1 MAFLFAKP
9 RVRFP
14 DTTPHSLSVKAS
26 IRKCWM
32 LLQPFHAA
40 YRRYLLG
47 TILRQ
52 ALLVLG
58 GYSLVWV
65 LRACTGHSEIPTW
78 AFVAVLILFDSS
90 LLRLDLGLNWLFA
103 SRVSFPMFGHLRSM
117 ALGKVLHM
125 PQEWHQRQQ
134 SGALIGKVNDGV
146 GKVVQTSEALGRE
159 LFPALVRTVLSMIPL
174 IYFSPLSIP
183 FIAVAVVLFA
193 WTTVLENRRR
203 QPFRKSRYQNYAR
216 DFGMFSE
223 CLEYVQPI
231 VHFGQTRR
239 ILEKYGELQDT
250 IASEGIEETRIGTFF
265 GRRRNLVLS
274 IAKRAC
280 LGVWI
285 WQYRSGAKPFGNAMD
300 IAMVM
305 YLSML
310 LEDLFNSLWG
320 YAGLFER
327 IQDGIEPA
335 RTLLQVLEEESSIPD
350 DPSLAP
356 VELDQ
361 KVGIELRNVSF
372 AYSNGASVLRDFSM
386 SVEPGTVL
394 GIVGRSGVGKTTLQ
408 NLLSRT
414 YDPQQGRILISGEDI
429 RSWPLEQLRGIFAPV
444 QQNGGVFLS
453 DTTVLD
459 TIRFARPDATA
470 QEVIAAAK
478 CTCIH
483 SDIQKMPDGYL
494 SVIGQ
499 RGTSLSKG
507 QQQRIALAQALV
519 ALRGRKILVLD
530 EFTSA
535 LDSKTEQELLKNL
548 APHLKGRTV
557 IIIAHRLSTLRK
569 IADKIIV
576 LGPGG
581 IVEVGRHDELI
592 RRGGTYAELASLQ
605 ATA

>member
-1 MAFLFAKP
+1 MRLQGCP
-9 RVRFP
+9 PYSSGV
-14 DTTPHSLSVKAS
+14 SAS
-26 IRKCWM
+26 IRKCWS
-32 LLQPFHAA
+32 LLQPFHSA

-47 TILRQ
+47 TVLRQ
-52 ALLVLG
+52 SLLVLG

-65 LRACTGHSEIPTW
+65 LRACTGHPDIPTW
-78 AFVAVLILFDSS
+78 AFVAVLIVFDSS

-103 SRVSFPMFGHLRSM
+103 SRVSFPMFGHLRSTS
-117 ALGKVLHM
+117 LGKVLAM
-125 PQEWHQRQQ
+125 PQEWHQRHQ
-134 SGALIGKVNDGV
+134 SGALVGKVNEGV

-159 LFPALVRTVLSMIPL
+159 LLPASIRTSLSVIPL
-174 IYFSPLSIP
+174 VYFSPLSIP
-183 FIAVAVVLFA
+183 FIVVAFVLFA
-193 WTTVLENRRR
+193 WASVEENRQR

-239 ILEKYGELQDT
+239 ILGNYGELQNS
-250 IASEGIEETRIGTFF
+250 IASEGIEEARIATVFG
-265 GRRRNLVLS
+265 GRRNFVLS
-274 IAKRAC
+274 VAKRAC

-285 WQYRSGAKPFGNAMD
+285 WQYRSGAHPFGNLMD

-320 YAGLFER
+320 YASLFER

-335 RTLLQVLEEESSIPD
+335 STLLKLLEEQSSMLEEITA
-350 DPSLAP
+350 AP
-356 VELDQ
+356 VPVVSN
-361 KVGIELRNVSF
+361 VGIELRAVNF
-372 AYSNGASVLRDFSM
+372 AYGNGTAVLRDFSL
-386 SVEPGTVL
+386 SIEPGTIL
-394 GIVGRSGVGKTTLQ
+394 GIVGRSGVGKTTIQ

-414 YDPQQGRILISGEDI
+414 YDPQNGQILISGKDI

-444 QQNGGVFLS
+444 TQNGGVFFS
-453 DTTVLD
+453 DTSMLD
-459 TIRFARPDATA
+459 TIRFARPDATPQQVIEAA
-470 QEVIAAAK
+470 QCA
-478 CTCIH
+478 CIH
-483 SDIQKMPDGYL
+483 TDILRMPDGYHTRMG
-494 SVIGQ
+494 S
-499 RGTSLSKG
+499 RGTTLSKG
-507 QQQRIALAQALV
+507 QQQRVALAQALI
-519 ALRGRKILVLD
+519 ALQDRRIVVLD

-535 LDSKTEQELLKNL
+535 LDSKTEQELLVNL
-548 APHLKGRTV
+548 TPHLKGRTV

-581 IVEVGRHDELI
+581 ILEVGCHDELI
-592 RRGGTYAELASLQ
+592 RGGGTYAELASLQ